1 MTPLHDLI
9 RRINE
14 SSESILQKLEGEEP
28 SFADIRSMMDDRQ
41 VFIDELNTLGDRH
54 PSSSMN
60 EDEIRELKDHFSQFD
75 RLNTTITDKVSELMV
90 VQREK
95 LAVAGKQ
102 KKAEASYQAS

>member
-14 SSESILQKLEGEEP
+14 SSEFILRQLEGEEP
-28 SFADIRSMMDDRQ
+28 SFAEIREMMDDRQ
-41 VFIDELNTLGDRH
+41 IFIDELKTLGDRH
-54 PSSSMN
+54 PSSAMN
-60 EDEIRELKDHFSQFD
+60 EEELRDLKDHFRQFD
-75 RLNTTITDKVSELMV
+75 ELNNTITDKVSDLMV

-95 LAVAGKQ
+95 LALAGKQ